1 MRVRVSGEVGGVAP
15 VRLLS
20 RGSRTS
26 QSIFHECVPGILG
39 RARICGRPA
48 GEYLFQV
55 HSHGHGCSMMRDRCL
70 MPWLSV
76 ARNKQLGNRAPALVR
91 LLVFPSVSAIRNNTK
106 FKWCVEHGIRRKC
119 MPDLCDATLDSPT
132 NLNRF
137 RISNYAAICSAANF
151 ACRRG
156 IPSISFI
163 FVGRKDTVSRR
174 QFSGDRLDQGG
185 IRHATHKN

>member
-1 MRVRVSGEVGGVAP
+1 MCTWKFGESSDLRP
-15 VRLLS
+15 TCRRISLS
-20 RGSRTS
+20 
-26 QSIFHECVPGILG
+26 
-39 RARICGRPA
+39 
-48 GEYLFQV
+48 V
-55 HSHGHGCSMMRDRCL
+55 HSHGHGCSMMRDRYL
-70 MPWLSV
+70 MPSV

-119 MPDLCDATLDSPT
+119 MPDLCEATLDSPT

-156 IPSISFI
+156 IPSINFI

-174 QFSGDRLDQGG
+174 QFSGDRLDQGY
-185 IRHATHKN
+185 ATPRTKIIVNKYSS

>member
-1 MRVRVSGEVGGVAP
+1 MYPTRWEAVAP
-15 VRLLS
+15 VQLLS
-20 RGSRTS
+20 RGSRTR
-26 QSIFHECVPGILG
+26 QSISHEYVPENLVS
-39 RARICGRPA
+39 ARICGRPA
-48 GEYLFQV
+48 GEYLF
-55 HSHGHGCSMMRDRCL
+55 HFHAHGCSMMRDRYL
-70 MPWLSV
+70 MPSV

-156 IPSISFI
+156 IPSINFI

-174 QFSGDRLDQGG
+174 QFSGDRLDQGYATP
-185 IRHATHKN
+185 RHAQKL